1 MGHYMS
7 HILIIP
13 FLELLDGL
21 LWFYQLLIFVAVV
34 LNILSAFNVLNT
46 YNRGVFVLITTINR
60 FTDPVLFQIRRI
72 IPPLANLDFSPVIA
86 IFLVHVLRNIIRTI
100 QMGLI

>member
-1 MGHYMS
+1 MGHHIS
-7 HILIIP
+7 HIFIIP
-13 FLELLDGL
+13 LLELLDGL

-46 YNRGVFVLITTINR
+46 YNRGVFVLVTTINR
-60 FTDPVLFQIRRI
+60 FTDPVLFQIRRF
-72 IPPLANLDFSPVIA
+72 IPTFANIDFSPVIA

-100 QMGLI
+100 QIGLI